1 MSTIRERIDF
11 ELTQVH
17 LDKTRLFEI
26 ISQLVDM
33 CEASGS
39 GGAGLPGPAGPPG
52 PPYATSPA
60 AASRRVPPPPPKSPP
75 PSPPRRRLLRNPMN
89 KFRNNSK

>member
-52 PPYATSPA
+52 PPGPAGPPGPQGPPGASAAPVAKKPA
-60 AASRRVPPPPPKSPP
+60 AKPAAKKVVKKSDE
-75 PSPPRRRLLRNPMN
+75 
-89 KFRNNSK
+89 

>member
-17 LDKTRLFEI
+17 LDKTRLFQI

-33 CEASGS
+33 CEAGGS
-39 GGAGLPGPAGPPG
+39 GGSGGVGLPGPAGPPG
-52 PPYATSPA
+52 PAEPA
-60 AASRRVPPPPPKSPP
+60 AKKVVKKSDE
-75 PSPPRRRLLRNPMN
+75 
-89 KFRNNSK
+89 